1 MIVVLHPS
9 EVIVGD
15 RCRNGTGANITKL
28 KDSIAT
34 LGQLQPIGID
44 EDYNLIFGY
53 RRLFVC
59 ESLGIQ
65 VKAVILKDVADAM
78 RRLKVERD
86 ENDCR
91 EPLTVS
97 EAVSLGKAIEALE
110 APKAAE
116 RKTKALKAG
125 ENYKCSTCGDVFG
138 RPVWHCPVCD
148 HHWHEEDGECKNC
161 RSNTPG
167 PPTNP
172 RGGKLPPRA
181 ESSGKTRDKAAEA
194 VGMSGRTY
202 EKAKAVVEAAAEPD
216 APPEVKEAAAEMD
229 RTGKVDPAFQVVRDK
244 PKPGWTDMI
253 AGIRK
258 KVFEFADANPSI
270 RPIIAQSLRQLSKEV
285 EA

>member
-44 EDYNLIFGY
+44 ENYNLIFGY

-97 EAVSLGKAIEALE
+97 EAVALGKAIEALE

-116 RKTKALKAG
+116 RKTKALKTG
-125 ENYKCSTCGDVFG
+125 ENYRCSVCGDLFG
-138 RPVWHCPVCD
+138 QPVWHCPVCA

-161 RSNTPG
+161 RSNTPN

-172 RGGKLPPRA
+172 RRANLAQRDDPPA
-181 ESSGKTRDKAAEA
+181 KTRDKVAEA
-194 VGMSGRTY
+194 VGMSGESYR
-202 EKAKAVVEAAAEPD
+202 KAKKVVEAAAEPD

-229 RTGKVDPAFQVVRDK
+229 RTGKVDPAFQVIRNNAARN
-244 PKPGWTDMI
+244 WTQ
-253 AGIRK
+253 G
-258 KVFEFADANPSI
+258 
-270 RPIIAQSLRQLSKEV
+270 
-285 EA
+285 